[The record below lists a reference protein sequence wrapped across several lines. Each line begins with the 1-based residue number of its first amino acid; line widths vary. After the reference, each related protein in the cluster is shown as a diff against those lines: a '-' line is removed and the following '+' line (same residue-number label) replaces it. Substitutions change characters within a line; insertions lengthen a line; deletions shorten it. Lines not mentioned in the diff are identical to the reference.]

1 MASKDI
7 LIKTIK
13 EWVKIDN
20 EIRELQKQQT
30 IRKTEKK
37 KTSELL
43 IKIMRENE
51 IDCFDINDGQI
62 IYNKKS
68 VKKPITKKVLFDILS
83 KYYKGDT
90 TRAEDM
96 QNYIMENREEVVK
109 ETIERVI
116 RS

>member
-62 IYNKKS
+62 VYNKKS
-68 VKKPITKKVLFDILS
+68 IKKPITKKVLFDILS

-96 QNYIMENREEVVK
+96 QNYIMENREEVIK

>member
-43 IKIMRENE
+43 ITIMRENE

-62 IYNKKS
+62 VYNKKS
-68 VKKPITKKVLFDILS
+68 IKKPITKKVLFDILS

-90 TRAEDM
+90 VKAEDM
-96 QNYIMENREEVVK
+96 QNYIMENREEVIK